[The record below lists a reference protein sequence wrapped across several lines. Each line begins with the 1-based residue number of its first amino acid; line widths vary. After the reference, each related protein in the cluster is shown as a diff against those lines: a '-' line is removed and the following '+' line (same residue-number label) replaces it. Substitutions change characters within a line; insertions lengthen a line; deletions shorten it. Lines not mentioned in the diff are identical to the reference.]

1 MASAEER
8 GSALSEIEVSGPALT
23 GGTKA
28 TIELSASGTGR
39 ARFPIGDYGKYDA
52 TARNDGERRRG
63 RERLGVGHGDFGR
76 RDLPAALVVALELLT
91 ADEVAALRILMR
103 VDSPT

>member
-52 TARNDGERRRG
+52 TARTTASDG
-63 RERLGVGHGDFGR
+63 GVANGSGSATVTS
-76 RDLPAALVVALELLT
+76 AAGT
-91 ADEVAALRILMR
+91 C
-103 VDSPT
+103 PPP

>member
-1 MASAEER
+1 VGRPVTPVSSGPQVRHPIFSRVLARSMASAEER

-52 TARNDGERRRG
+52 TARTTASDG
-63 RERLGVGHGDFGR
+63 GVANGSGSATVTS
-76 RDLPAALVVALELLT
+76 AAGT
-91 ADEVAALRILMR
+91 C
-103 VDSPT
+103 PPP